1 MATRAVLSGS
11 KGLVLIL
18 LAILA
23 TPSYTAVLADARP
36 AALLAGV
43 SLAVV
48 LADTRPRIGIF
59 GKSQPAKNRNL
70 SRLLSHLSRLNWSSQ
85 RNSVYCFSTVFTLLQ
100 EEQVLV
106 SQYLSTP

>member
-48 LADTRPRIGIF
+48 FADNGF
-59 GKSQPAKNRNL
+59 
-70 SRLLSHLSRLNWSSQ
+70 
-85 RNSVYCFSTVFTLLQ
+85 
-100 EEQVLV
+100 
-106 SQYLSTP
+106 